1 MRQSVSSPLY
11 LGCQVPLDT
20 CVRCPLIASLCGTTG
35 PLLTCQLINF
45 NSAMLLHLVVLP
57 RLSSVFWV
65 RIRGKVW
72 KRMEDV
78 ASDPPSGPLLPP
90 APSVSCEGT
99 QVDPFPLCLIFH
111 SCLGGKCWALLLGE
125 VLITRVLKLSTD
137 LTNMVS
143 SRAELCENQKKLK
156 L

>member
-1 MRQSVSSPLY
+1 M
-11 LGCQVPLDT
+11 
-20 CVRCPLIASLCGTTG
+20 CVRCPCPLIASLHGTME

-45 NSAMLLHLVVLP
+45 NFALLLHLCVLS
-57 RLSSVFWV
+57 RSSSVFWV

-78 ASDPPSGPLLPP
+78 DSDPPSGPFLPP
-90 APSVSCEGT
+90 APSVKCEGT
-99 QVDPFPLCLIFH
+99 QADPFPLCLIFY
-111 SCLGGKCWALLLGE
+111 SCVGGKCWALLLVE
-125 VLITRVLKLSTD
+125 VLIPGVLKLSTD

-156 L
+156 LQTTG